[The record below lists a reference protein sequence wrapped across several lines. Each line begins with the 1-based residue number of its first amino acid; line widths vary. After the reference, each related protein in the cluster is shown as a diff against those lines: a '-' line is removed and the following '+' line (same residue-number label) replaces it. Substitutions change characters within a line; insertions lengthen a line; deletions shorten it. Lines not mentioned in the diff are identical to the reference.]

1 MNYWYKAIKKDKVV
15 TGKLSSA
22 SSQEVVNF
30 LKKNGYIPIE
40 VKKTESLLPQFDSI
54 FNRINFTD
62 IVDFT
67 RQIAIMLNAGLTL
80 IDCFSILEKQIK
92 KPELLAL
99 VQSLNKEVTEGN
111 TYSSALQKY
120 PQHFSN
126 LYIALVKSGEASG
139 KLSEILLKLA
149 ENLEKQREFNAKIK
163 SALTYPVIVIIG
175 MLGVMFVMITFVVP
189 KLLGLYKDFNVDLPA
204 STKILIALSDFS
216 SRFWPLIIIGV
227 FLAISLFKKYTSTN
241 QGRLLFD
248 TVSLRMPAFGSLIR
262 ISSLVDTT
270 RTLAI
275 LIASG
280 VSILDGLSIII
291 ETTGNLVYRNSFKNI
306 YKQVEKGF
314 ALGTSMDNEGIYPP
328 ILVQMTTVG
337 EQTGKLDDT
346 LMRISRYF
354 EAESEIAVKSLTTL
368 IEPLILV
375 VLGVGVGF
383 LVISVITPIY
393 NLTSAFK

>member
-1 MNYWYKAIKKDKVV
+1 MNFWYKALKKDKVV
-15 TGKLSSA
+15 TGKLNST
-22 SSQEVVNF
+22 SSQEVVGF

-40 VKKTESLLPQFDSI
+40 VKKQESILPQFDSV

-67 RQIAIMLNAGLTL
+67 RQMAIMLNAGLTL
-80 IDCFSILEKQIK
+80 IDCFNILEKQIK
-92 KPELLAL
+92 KTELLAL

-111 TYSSALQKY
+111 TYSSALKKY
-120 PQHFSN
+120 PEQFSN

-149 ENLEKQREFNAKIK
+149 ENLEKQREFNSKIK
-163 SALTYPVIVIIG
+163 SALTYPVIVVIG

-216 SRFWPLIIIGV
+216 ARFWPLIIIAV
-227 FLAISLFKKYTSTN
+227 FAFVTLFKKYTSTK
-241 QGRLLFD
+241 QGKLLFD
-248 TVSLRMPAFGSLIR
+248 TVSLNFPAFGSIIK
-262 ISSLVDTT
+262 ISALVDTT

-280 VSILDGLSIII
+280 VSILDGLNIII
-291 ETTGNLVYRNSFKNI
+291 ETTGNLVYRNSFINI

-375 VLGVGVGF
+375 VLGIGVGF

>member
-1 MNYWYKAIKKDKVV
+1 MNYWYKALKKDKVV
-15 TGKLSSA
+15 TGSLNSTSLN
-22 SSQEVVNF
+22 EVVGF

-40 VKKTESLLPQFDSI
+40 VKKVESILPQFDSI

-67 RQIAIMLNAGLTL
+67 RQMAIMLNAGLTL
-80 IDCFSILEKQIK
+80 IDCFNILEKQIK
-92 KPELLAL
+92 KTELLAL

-120 PQHFSN
+120 PEQFSN

-149 ENLEKQREFNAKIK
+149 ENLEKQREFNSKIK
-163 SALTYPVIVIIG
+163 SALTYPVIVVIG

-189 KLLGLYKDFNVDLPA
+189 KLLGLYKDFNVELPA
-204 STKILIALSDFS
+204 TTKILIALSDFS
-216 SRFWPLIIIGV
+216 VRFWPLIIIAV
-227 FLAISLFKKYTSTN
+227 FLMIASFKKYTSTK
-241 QGRLLFD
+241 QGKLLFD
-248 TVSLRMPAFGSLIR
+248 TVSLNFPAFGPIIK
-262 ISSLVDTT
+262 ISALVDTT

-280 VSILDGLSIII
+280 VSILDGLNIII
-291 ETTGNLVYRNSFKNI
+291 ETTGNLVYRNSFINI